1 MLPRARARGN
11 DTSSGMATTNNGEA
25 VAYPDMDEAVP
36 VAYPDM
42 DAKPVVP
49 VNMAAVAV
57 RQQLDV
63 AAVHVTI
70 PSRSSAGMMRTLTRA
85 SQSLAWPST
94 PRRPRPTA

>member
-25 VAYPDMDEAVP
+25 VTYPDMDEA

-63 AAVHVTI
+63 AAVHVT
-70 PSRSSAGMMRTLTRA
+70 T
-85 SQSLAWPST
+85 
-94 PRRPRPTA
+94 

>member
-1 MLPRARARGN
+1 VLPRARARGN

-25 VAYPDMDEAVP
+25 VAYPDMDEA

-94 PRRPRPTA
+94 PRRPRPTS

>member
-25 VAYPDMDEAVP
+25 VAYPDMDEA

-94 PRRPRPTA
+94 PRRPRPTS